1 MKQLKNMQII
11 GIDNGYGNLK
21 TASGIFP
28 RQRPDLR
35 PRARPR
41 AGPAGLRRQIPRH
54 RQRTPGVHPGQGQ
67 QPGSL
72 CPDARRYRAVQ
83 PARRPLRQ
91 LHAERGLSYSAL
103 IVPAVNA
110 YYGKPTVDEGL
121 RETIRSIVREELAT
135 APVQLGDLLQ
145 ALKTAVPVD
154 HPASP
159 SAHDDEPDE
168 DDLDDAL
175 DSFGC

>member
-1 MKQLKNMQII
+1 MSQMFRTNLR
-11 GIDNGYGNLK
+11 IDLDK
-21 TASGIFP
+21 PAS
-28 RQRPDLR
+28 
-35 PRARPR
+35 AN
-41 AGPAGLRRQIPRH
+41 
-54 RQRTPGVHPGQGQ
+54 
-67 QPGSL
+67 
-72 CPDARRYRAVQ
+72 AV
-83 PARRPLRQ
+83 ALLRQ

-145 ALKTAVPVD
+145 ALKTAVP
-154 HPASP
+154 ASP
-159 SAHDDEPDE
+159 FAHDDEPDE
-168 DDLDDAL
+168 NDLDDAL

>member
-1 MKQLKNMQII
+1 MSQMFCTTLRLDLDKP
-11 GIDNGYGNLK
+11 
-21 TASGIFP
+21 AS
-28 RQRPDLR
+28 
-35 PRARPR
+35 AN
-41 AGPAGLRRQIPRH
+41 
-54 RQRTPGVHPGQGQ
+54 
-67 QPGSL
+67 
-72 CPDARRYRAVQ
+72 AV
-83 PARRPLRQ
+83 ALLRQ

-159 SAHDDEPDE
+159 SAHDDEPDD

>member
-1 MKQLKNMQII
+1 MSQTFRITLRLDLGKPVSAQA
-11 GIDNGYGNLK
+11 
-21 TASGIFP
+21 AS
-28 RQRPDLR
+28 
-35 PRARPR
+35 
-41 AGPAGLRRQIPRH
+41 
-54 RQRTPGVHPGQGQ
+54 V
-67 QPGSL
+67 
-72 CPDARRYRAVQ
+72 
-83 PARRPLRQ
+83 LRQ

-110 YYGKPTVDEGL
+110 YYGKSSTDESL
-121 RETIRSIVREELAT
+121 RETIRSIVREEMAV

-145 ALKTAVPVD
+145 ALKTAVPIE

-159 SAHDDEPDE
+159 PAHNDEPDD